1 MHTRL
6 GLVAW
11 NINEHTIF
19 MKTDKK
25 MTVSAKQVSSDKDK
39 RIKMWRFSIPAA
51 FIRQA

>member
-19 MKTDKK
+19 MTTDKK
-25 MTVSAKQVSSDKDK
+25 MIVSAQQVSSDKDK
-39 RIKMWRFSIPAA
+39 RIKMWRFSIPEA
-51 FIRQA
+51 FIRHS